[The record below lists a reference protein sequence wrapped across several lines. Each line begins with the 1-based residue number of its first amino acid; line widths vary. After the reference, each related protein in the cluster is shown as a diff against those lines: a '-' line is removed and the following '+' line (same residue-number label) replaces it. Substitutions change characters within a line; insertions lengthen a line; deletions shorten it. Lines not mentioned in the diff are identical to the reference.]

1 MNHLYGGVETGG
13 TWCVCAIGAGPDRIE
28 RQEQFPTGAPEE
40 TLDRIVEFFRSER
53 MPSAIGIASFGPVDV
68 HRGSPT
74 WGYVTTTPKHGWQRV
89 PVAPVVRERLGVP
102 VAFDQDV
109 AAAALGEYRWG
120 AGRGVR
126 SLCYVTVGTGIGA
139 GLLIDGTSWHGLVH
153 PEVGHIRIPHD
164 RDRDEFPGV
173 CPMHGDCWEGLA
185 CGPAIEQRWG
195 TPANEL
201 PDEHPAWELEAEYLA
216 LGILTIVCVF
226 SPERIILGGGVMQ
239 RQGLLENV
247 GANLR
252 ELLAGYLAT
261 PLLRED
267 IGAFLIPPALGD
279 QAGVLGAIALAE
291 AALDS
296 GARSEASSPR

>member
-1 MNHLYGGVETGG
+1 
-13 TWCVCAIGAGPDRIE
+13 
-28 RQEQFPTGAPEE
+28 
-40 TLDRIVEFFRSER
+40 
-53 MPSAIGIASFGPVDV
+53 
-68 HRGSPT
+68 
-74 WGYVTTTPKHGWQRV
+74 
-89 PVAPVVRERLGVP
+89 
-102 VAFDQDV
+102 
-109 AAAALGEYRWG
+109 
-120 AGRGVR
+120 
-126 SLCYVTVGTGIGA
+126 
-139 GLLIDGTSWHGLVH
+139 
-153 PEVGHIRIPHD
+153 
-164 RDRDEFPGV
+164 
-173 CPMHGDCWEGLA
+173 
-185 CGPAIEQRWG
+185 
-195 TPANEL
+195 
-201 PDEHPAWELEAEYLA
+201 
-216 LGILTIVCVF
+216 VCVF